1 MTLLLRKVSS
11 KCPLMYSYYETQ
23 YLGAA
28 HGLTG
33 VLLQLLS
40 VPHYL
45 EHNPGAEKDIRTA
58 VNFIVSHQTY
68 DGNFISSMGEVRVV
82 TILDVRDVIDVF
94 QIKDPK
100 PWHDEL
106 VHWCHGAAGTAP
118 LLARAYLVWR
128 DEAHMAALVRAAN
141 CVWRKGLLRK
151 GPGLCHGVSGSG
163 YVFLLMHRW
172 AECVDILLTLLGV

>member
-1 MTLLLRKVSS
+1 MLSRKVSS

-45 EHNPGAEKDIRTA
+45 EHNPGAEKDIKAA

-68 DGNFISSMGEVRVV
+68 DGNFLCSMGEVTVM
-82 TILDVRDVIDVF
+82 IYCCLPNIS
-94 QIKDPK
+94 DP
-100 PWHDEL
+100 
-106 VHWCHGAAGTAP
+106 
-118 LLARAYLVWR
+118 
-128 DEAHMAALVRAAN
+128 
-141 CVWRKGLLRK
+141 
-151 GPGLCHGVSGSG
+151 
-163 YVFLLMHRW
+163 
-172 AECVDILLTLLGV
+172 

>member
-1 MTLLLRKVSS
+1 MTLLFRKVSS

-45 EHNPGAEKDIRTA
+45 EHNPGAEKDIKAA

-68 DGNFISSMGEVRVV
+68 DGNFISSMGEVRAVI
-82 TILDVRDVIDVF
+82 ILDVRDVI
-94 QIKDPK
+94 
-100 PWHDEL
+100 
-106 VHWCHGAAGTAP
+106 
-118 LLARAYLVWR
+118 
-128 DEAHMAALVRAAN
+128 
-141 CVWRKGLLRK
+141 
-151 GPGLCHGVSGSG
+151 
-163 YVFLLMHRW
+163 YVF
-172 AECVDILLTLLGV
+172 